1 MNVNVIE
8 ILNEYRM
15 LEFDIE
21 ALRLRIKECDLRGV
35 IYDDMPKGNDI
46 SSSVENTL
54 LLIEKLEKEIEYL
67 EIRKAKIDN
76 WLNVLAERDRN
87 IIKMRFI
94 ERLPISELTRK
105 MDLTDRQLRYLR
117 ARSIKVLEAYAEK
130 YKII

>member
-21 ALRLRIKECDLRGV
+21 ALRLRIKECNLRGV

-94 ERLPISELTRK
+94 ERLPISEITRK

>member
-35 IYDDMPKGNDI
+35 IYDDMTKGNDI

-94 ERLPISELTRK
+94 ERLPISEITRK

>member
-94 ERLPISELTRK
+94 ERLPISEITRR

-130 YKII
+130 YKIM

>member
-1 MNVNVIE
+1 
-8 ILNEYRM
+8 M

-94 ERLPISELTRK
+94 ERLPISEITKK

>member
-94 ERLPISELTRK
+94 ERLPISEITKK
-105 MDLTDRQLRYLR
+105 MDLTDRQLRDLR

>member
-21 ALRLRIKECDLRGV
+21 ALRLRIKECNLRGV

-94 ERLPISELTRK
+94 ERLPISEITKK

>member
-94 ERLPISELTRK
+94 ERLPISEITKK

-130 YKII
+130 YKIM

>member
-15 LEFDIE
+15 LQFDIE
-21 ALRLRIKECDLRGV
+21 ALRLRIKECNLRGV

-94 ERLPISELTRK
+94 ERLPISEITKK

>member
-15 LEFDIE
+15 LQFDIE
-21 ALRLRIKECDLRGV
+21 ALRLRIKECNLRGV

-94 ERLPISELTRK
+94 ERLPISEITRK

>member
-94 ERLPISELTRK
+94 ERLPISEITKK

>member
-94 ERLPISELTRK
+94 ERLPISEITRR

>member
-35 IYDDMPKGNDI
+35 VYDDMPKGNDI

-94 ERLPISELTRK
+94 ERLPISEITKK